1 MQTVA
6 DGQEQAGV
14 SVHDRHRP
22 LPSTW
27 LILRVWFGLGLQSFG
42 GGTATLYLIRR
53 AVVEH
58 YGWLSDDEFTRSWA
72 VCQIAPGINLI
83 GLTILIGWR
92 LARVRG
98 LLLALLGLLGPSVS
112 ITVLMTALY
121 TRVQGLG
128 LVQAGVRG
136 IIPAAAGLGL
146 LLAQQ
151 MARPLLRD
159 SRQEGYASLAV
170 SIVLLLSSMVV
181 ASLTAVSI
189 IWVIWGAGVVGA
201 VTHWYHHGAA
211 RRRRERTV

>member
-1 MQTVA
+1 MQPVP
-6 DGQEQAGV
+6 DGQQR
-14 SVHDRHRP
+14 SIPVHDPHQP
-22 LPSTW
+22 FASSW
-27 LILRVWFGLGLQSFG
+27 LILRVWLGLGLQSFG

-53 AVVEH
+53 AVVER

-72 VCQIAPGINLI
+72 VCQIAPGINLV

-128 LVQAGVRG
+128 LVQAGLRG

-159 SRQEGYASLAV
+159 SRNEGRASLAV
-170 SIVLLLSSMVV
+170 SIVLLLGSIAV
-181 ASLTAVSI
+181 ASLTNASI
-189 IWVIWGAGVVGA
+189 IWVIWGAGAVGA
-201 VTHWYHHGAA
+201 IAHWYWHAA
-211 RRRRERTV
+211 SRRRWGPTV

>member
-1 MQTVA
+1 MQTVP
-6 DGQEQAGV
+6 DDQQQAGV
-14 SVHDRHRP
+14 SVDNP
-22 LPSTW
+22 QYSSPSTW
-27 LILRVWFGLGLQSFG
+27 LMLRVWLGLGLQSFG

-53 AVVEH
+53 AVVER

-72 VCQIAPGINLI
+72 VCQIAPGINLV

-112 ITVLMTALY
+112 ITVLMTAVY

-159 SRQEGYASLAV
+159 SWHEGRASLAV
-170 SIVLLLSSMVV
+170 SVVLLLGSVAV
-181 ASLTAVSI
+181 ASLTTVSV
-189 IWVIWGAGVVGA
+189 IWVIWGAGALGA
-201 VTHWYHHGAA
+201 VFHWYRHGAA
-211 RRRRERTV
+211 RRRQGRTA

>member
-1 MQTVA
+1 MQSVP
-6 DGQEQAGV
+6 DGQQPVGV
-14 SVHDRHRP
+14 SIDEPHRP

-27 LILRVWFGLGLQSFG
+27 LILRIWLGLGLQSFG

-53 AVVEH
+53 AVVER

-72 VCQIAPGINLI
+72 VCQIAPGINLV

-92 LARVRG
+92 LGRVRG

-112 ITVLMTALY
+112 ITVLMTAIY
-121 TRVQGLG
+121 TRIQGLG

-159 SRQEGYASLAV
+159 SRHEGYASLAV
-170 SIVLLLSSMVV
+170 SLVLLLGSVAV
-181 ASLTAVSI
+181 ASLTNVSI
-189 IWVIWGAGVVGA
+189 IWVLWGAGAIGA
-201 VTHWYHHGAA
+201 ITHWYWHAA
-211 RRRRERTV
+211 SRRRRGQAA